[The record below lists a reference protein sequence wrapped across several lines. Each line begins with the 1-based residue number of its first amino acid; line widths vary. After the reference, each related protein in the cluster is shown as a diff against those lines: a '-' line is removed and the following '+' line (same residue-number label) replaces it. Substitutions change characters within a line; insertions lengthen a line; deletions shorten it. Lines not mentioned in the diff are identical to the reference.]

1 MWKGSTAWD
10 CGHRGKVIQ
19 SCMENTRDVVET
31 TNSVWGTRVV
41 GYGALQNL
49 GENFNHFALESKH
62 RAHSSGMEGVML
74 SHLSFSVAIQR
85 DTALG
90 YGTARPAR
98 SVHHTHVTM

>member
-1 MWKGSTAWD
+1 MFVAKQSATWLFIQLYVWTSGYVLWKGSTAWD

-31 TNSVWGTRVV
+31 MNSVRGTRVV

-49 GENFNHFALESKH
+49 GENFNRFALESKH

-74 SHLSFSVAIQR
+74 SHLSFSVAI
-85 DTALG
+85 
-90 YGTARPAR
+90 
-98 SVHHTHVTM
+98 